1 MGGRALETHIGEKY
15 NHLTITGVDRE
26 RTKNSSY
33 SGSFVFADCDCGIK
47 HKSYNLAKLK
57 RGETKSC
64 GHLVFAH
71 KQRKT
76 NTVIL
81 FDDYGIIKTSNFEE
95 KEFTFDIEDAVI
107 LKDKYWYEDDY
118 GYLTT
123 AVRVNGKY
131 KYLKFHRLVMSAEK
145 GQYVDHK
152 NRNRADNRKD
162 NLRICSHI
170 DNDRNKSIQKNN
182 TSGIIG
188 VRFDKRRNK
197 WIATIGINRKTVY
210 LGRFINKDDAIKARL
225 SAEKAY
231 FGEFA
236 PQTELFD
243 KYLEVEND

>member
-1 MGGRALETHIGEKY
+1 MGGIALETHIGEKY

-26 RTKNSSY
+26 RMKNDSYSSSY
-33 SGSFVFADCDCGIK
+33 VFADCDCGVR
-47 HKSYNLAKLK
+47 HKSYNFAKIK

-64 GHLVFAH
+64 GHLKFVH
-71 KQRKT
+71 RQKKT
-76 NTVIL
+76 NIITL
-81 FDDYGIIKTSNFEE
+81 YKDYGIIKTSNFQE
-95 KEFTFDIEDAVI
+95 KEYLFDIEDVAI
-107 LKDKYWYEDDY
+107 LNGKYWYEDDY

-123 AVRVNGKY
+123 AIKVDGKY
-131 KYLKFHRLVMSAEK
+131 KYLKFHRLVMSANK

-170 DNDRNKSIQKNN
+170 ENDRNRSIQKNN
-182 TSGIIG
+182 TTGIIG
-188 VRFDKRRNK
+188 VHFDTRRGK
-197 WIATIGINRKTVY
+197 WIATIGISGKTVY
-210 LGRFINKDDAIKARL
+210 LGRFENKDDAIKARL
-225 SAEKAY
+225 IAEKEH